1 MSWTVSETADNLQ
14 EKCFGQRIDCTPTSA
29 SIGNGTAQAVQD
41 YVDEMKKVVDYY
53 ADPAG
58 TLSVTFFGRP
68 VECRPMF
75 ARLGCGPR
83 ERTPSV
89 WVASLNKMLAFFA
102 THGVNPS

>member
-1 MSWTVSETADNLQ
+1 MSWTISESPTELK
-14 EKCFGQRIDCTPTSA
+14 EKCFGQRIDCTPTTA

-41 YVDEMKKVVDYY
+41 YVDTMQKVVDYY
-53 ADPAG
+53 AAPTGD
-58 TLSVTFFGRP
+58 LRVTFFGRP
-68 VECRPMF
+68 VECQPMF

-102 THGVNPS
+102 THGVNPT